1 MDFIFDIETAPLE
14 FMKYTKVDEITHKEK
29 DIGALSPITGRITA
43 LGWRSGDKQQIF
55 IDEDESKI
63 LDQFWRSIEAESKAD
78 NGFIRLI
85 GFSIKDFDMHFLIV
99 RSLHHNIK
107 IAKFDNKL
115 VLDLREHLAFFKTDK
130 KKGTLSDYAKLI
142 KIDGKY
148 KDIKGEEVPI
158 LWRDKKFDDL
168 KEYLS
173 HDLRIT
179 EQLYLKCKEF
189 GILGDY

>member
-14 FMKYTKVDEITHKEK
+14 FMKYTKVDEMTHKEK

>member
-55 IDEDESKI
+55 IDEDESRI

>member
-14 FMKYTKVDEITHKEK
+14 FMKYTKVDEMTHKEK

-189 GILGDY
+189 GILWDY

>member
-14 FMKYTKVDEITHKEK
+14 FMKYTKVDEKTGKEK
-29 DIGALSPITGRITA
+29 DIGAFSPITGRITA
-43 LGWRSGDKQQIF
+43 LGWRNGNKQQIF
-55 IDEDESKI
+55 IDEDESNI

-78 NGFIRLI
+78 NDFIRLI

-107 IAKFDNKL
+107 IAKFDSKL
-115 VLDLREHLAFFKTDK
+115 VLDLREHLAFFQPYM

-148 KDIKGEEVPI
+148 KDIKGEEVPM
-158 LWRDKKFDDL
+158 LWRDKKYDDL

>member
-1 MDFIFDIETAPLE
+1 
-14 FMKYTKVDEITHKEK
+14 
-29 DIGALSPITGRITA
+29 
-43 LGWRSGDKQQIF
+43 
-55 IDEDESKI
+55 
-63 LDQFWRSIEAESKAD
+63 
-78 NGFIRLI
+78 
-85 GFSIKDFDMHFLIV
+85 MHFLIV

-115 VLDLREHLAFFKTDK
+115 VLDLREHLAFFQPSV

-148 KDIKGEEVPI
+148 KDIRSEDVPI